1 MAAADRKWVTTP
13 ITVRPPDKTLAVPR
27 SDVKGV

>member
-13 ITVRPPDKTLAVPR
+13 IPVRPPDKTVVLRRPV
-27 SDVKGV
+27 VKGV